1 MCAQCATTGAVV
13 ATTAATG
20 ARVYLAARAPVWFTA
35 NAKRFVSGIVVLGG
49 VLAAGIAA

>member
-20 ARVYLAARAPVWFTA
+20 ARVYLAAKAPAWFTA
-35 NAKRFVSGIVVLGG
+35 GAKRWASGAIVVGGVIVAGIV
-49 VLAAGIAA
+49 A

>member
-20 ARVYLAARAPVWFTA
+20 ARVYLAAKAPVWFTA
-35 NAKRFVSGIVVLGG
+35 GTRRWVSGAIVVGGVITAG
-49 VLAAGIAA
+49 VLA

>member
-20 ARVYLAARAPVWFTA
+20 ARVYLAAMAPRWFTA
-35 NAKRFVSGIVVLGG
+35 HAKRWLSGAIVAGG
-49 VLAAGIAA
+49 VITAGTVA